1 MLGIAV
7 LLAHG
12 SPALTI
18 TDNFTDPS
26 SWGTPFTGGGAMSV
40 GNGRMNYTAT
50 GTLTTTGGA
59 AIPRNTPILLTT
71 QDWSMQVNV
80 HVDPFTIAAQG
91 QFADVFLGFGK
102 TGDWFNTHVTFEFDR
117 GWWHSG
123 FWDIGDDVRIN
134 GVDAPGLFNV
144 SNLTSADAAL
154 RMDYS
159 AANHTI
165 TYYFDADG
173 AANGYNWAAQGIA
186 NLASGTYNLHLSAT
200 DTFTIFL
207 LGSSG
212 YQDVAAGQAY
222 LSNLVITVAAPPP
235 LTLIRSG
242 TNVTLTWPTNAAGF
256 TLQSTTNL
264 AAAAFWTTA
273 SPAPVVVNTNNAV
286 TNTISGTRKFYR
298 LSQ

>member
-1 MLGIAV
+1 
-7 LLAHG
+7 
-12 SPALTI
+12 
-18 TDNFTDPS
+18 
-26 SWGTPFTGGGAMSV
+26 MSV
-40 GNGRMNYTAT
+40 GNGRMNYTAI

-59 AIPRNTPILLTT
+59 AIPRNAPILLTT
-71 QDWSMQVNV
+71 QDWSMQVDV
-80 HVDPFTIAAQG
+80 HVDPFAIASQG

-134 GVDAPGLFNV
+134 GVDAPGLFHL

-173 AANGYNWAAQGIA
+173 AAYGYNWVAQGTT
-186 NLASGTYNLHLSAT
+186 NLTSGTYNLNLSAT

-212 YQDVAAGQAY
+212 YQNVAAGQAY
-222 LSNLVITVAAPPP
+222 LSNLVITVTAPPR
-235 LTLIRSG
+235 LTLIHSG
-242 TNVTLTWPTNAAGF
+242 ANVVLTWPTNAAEF
-256 TLQSTTNL
+256 TLQYTTNL
-264 AAAAFWTTA
+264 APPAVWTTV
-273 SPAPVVVNTNNAV
+273 SPTPVVANTNNAV
-286 TNTISGTRKFYR
+286 TNAISGTRRFYR